1 MTRKELREIIKK
13 ALKES
18 TIDVPGDPN
27 KLTPQQKSAEISKAR
42 PTTRKPKLGTADDPV
57 DFI

>member
-18 TIDVPGDPN
+18 TIDVTGDPN

-42 PTTRKPKLGTADDPV
+42 RTTRKPNIGTAIDPV

>member
-13 ALKES
+13 SLKEI
-18 TIDVPGDPN
+18 TIDVSGDPS

-42 PTTRKPKLGTADDPV
+42 RATRKPKLGTSEDPV
-57 DFI
+57 EFV

>member
-42 PTTRKPKLGTADDPV
+42 RITRKPKLGTADDPV

>member
-1 MTRKELREIIKK
+1 MTRRELREIIRK
-13 ALKES
+13 AMQES

-42 PTTRKPKLGTADDPV
+42 RTTRKPNLGTSADPV